1 LERDLEESEVRRK
14 QLAAGL
20 VFLFSLSSHPSFLP
34 VATREGAGG
43 FGASLRAS
51 EDRFLRE
58 EVLRDELS
66 AARRAR
72 LELESN
78 LLEKDSKTMEYRFE
92 LDAKES
98 EISRLK
104 RRVAELESIAKSV
117 GGGGGGGFGR
127 SDSPSVSSRAAG
139 ARFNKERDTEAVVE
153 SLRKVADKLKAENER
168 LKRGIGT
175 GEGRAT
181 EVEKRLATER
191 KRTEKLEEEV
201 TPPPSSASQPLRRT
215 RSSPRD

>member
-1 LERDLEESEVRRK
+1 M
-14 QLAAGL
+14 
-20 VFLFSLSSHPSFLP
+20 
-34 VATREGAGG
+34 
-43 FGASLRAS
+43 RAS

-104 RRVAELESIAKSV
+104 RRVSELESIAKSV
-117 GGGGGGGFGR
+117 GGVGFGR
-127 SDSPSVSSRAAG
+127 SDSPSISSRAAG
-139 ARFNKERDTEAVVE
+139 ARFNKERDTDAVVE

-175 GEGRAT
+175 GEGKAT
-181 EVEKRLATER
+181 EVEKRLAAER
-191 KRTEKLEEEV
+191 KRTEKLEEDV
-201 TPPPSSASQPLRRT
+201 LSPSSAILP
-215 RSSPRD
+215 